1 MREITVMFTDVRG
14 FTTHLRA
21 VRSARPDALHE
32 PLPDADDRPHP
43 GAQGHDRQVHGRRHH
58 GVLECAARRRPSH
71 AARAC
76 ETALAMQARL
86 VELNAEWKA
95 EAEAEGRPH
104 IPVNIGIGLNTGQ
117 ATVGNFG
124 STQRLHLFL
133 PGRRGEPRLA
143 PRRPVQGLR
152 ASASS
157 SARTP
162 GSRSPDFA
170 ALELDLVMVKGKTEP
185 ERIYGLIGDRRRWPD
200 AARVPDAARP
210 AGRLPAA
217 LSHRRLR
224 RGACR

>member
-1 MREITVMFTDVRG
+1 MR
-14 FTTHLRA
+14 
-21 VRSARPDALHE
+21 RSTC
-32 PLPDADDRPHP
+32 
-43 GAQGHDRQVHGRRHH
+43 RR
-58 GVLECAARRRPSH
+58 H

-86 VELNAEWKA
+86 IDLNAEWKA

-143 PRRPVQGLR
+143 ARR
-152 ASASS
+152 ASARPTRVGIIIGEKTCAAGAGLRR
-157 SARTP
+157 ARARP
-162 GSRSPDFA
+162 RHGEGQDRA
-170 ALELDLVMVKGKTEP
+170 GAHLCAG
-185 ERIYGLIGDRRRWPD
+185 RRRCRWRR
-200 AARVPDAARP
+200 AARVPDAGRP
-210 AGRLPAA
+210 AGGLPGA

-224 RGACR
+224 RGAAGDRRRAPRRRRRWAGDKAITR